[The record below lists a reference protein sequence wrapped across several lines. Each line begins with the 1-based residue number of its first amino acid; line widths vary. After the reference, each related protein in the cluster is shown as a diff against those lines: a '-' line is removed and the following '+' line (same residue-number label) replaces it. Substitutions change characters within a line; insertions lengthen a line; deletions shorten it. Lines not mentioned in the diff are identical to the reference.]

1 MSRRLKRGH
10 SKSGITQPCP
20 FYVPEYPRD
29 WADYTFCDDHLNYAS
44 GNTGWILAHNR
55 WIQLQT
61 CTIYDLPA
69 WR

>member
-10 SKSGITQPCP
+10 SRPTTDQPQP
-20 FYVPEYPRD
+20 FFVPGGCEE
-29 WADYTFCDDHLNYAS
+29 WASYSFCDDHLEYTP
-44 GNTGWILAHNR
+44 GNTGWMFAHDR
-55 WIQLQT
+55 WVQLQT